1 MPCYAVLWELLSN
14 RTCCALDNASGSK
27 IVFSP
32 NCRDTSKISGR
43 PRERV
48 SLIRSTP
55 YRREPSTPTLRP
67 TNGRPNVVDA
77 DGSPPLFSQVI
88 KTLRFYHWLHCP
100 KEYQLPITVSLAAP
114 FKYRQSSKAIHAGSS
129 GTQVPKVL
137 GIFSWPLC
145 SRMPLMSFH
154 KLLRN
159 ISVRHIR

>member
-1 MPCYAVLWELLSN
+1 MLSF
-14 RTCCALDNASGSK
+14 SGENDSMH
-27 IVFSP
+27 SH
-32 NCRDTSKISGR
+32 G
-43 PRERV
+43 
-48 SLIRSTP
+48 STT
-55 YRREPSTPTLRP
+55 YRRDPSTPTLRP

-137 GIFSWPLC
+137 GIFFVAS
-145 SRMPLMSFH
+145 MFTYAFDV
-154 KLLRN
+154 
-159 ISVRHIR
+159 IS